1 MVAQLWAFSCQIGK
15 DSSFSHICVTTV
27 TYAAIQPCYDA
38 FTMHTLT
45 VYISDDCY
53 SCEETLRIL
62 DEIRLQFPALEVTLV
77 DTQREPMPEG
87 VFAVPTY
94 LLNDKV
100 VSLGNPN
107 RTVLAEKLTQLF
119 TSPTSLTLE
128 PE

>member
-1 MVAQLWAFSCQIGK
+1 
-15 DSSFSHICVTTV
+15 
-27 TYAAIQPCYDA
+27 
-38 FTMHTLT
+38 MHTLT

-94 LLNDKV
+94 LLNGKV

-119 TSPTSLTLE
+119 TSPAPLKMELK
-128 PE
+128 